1 MLEQGERIRGEYD
14 TRVEWRQNPV
24 ERVVTVTGLVD
35 GPRTH
40 HLENGLIGLGD
51 RRLVL
56 DLTDARFADTL
67 DALEI
72 LNDLRLRLGR
82 RPLEVV
88 ASPAIADSLL
98 RVGID
103 VRI

>member
-1 MLEQGERIRGEYD
+1 MLEQRERIRAETEIG
-14 TRVEWRQNPV
+14 VEWRQNPV
-24 ERVVTVTGLVD
+24 ERVVTVTGLID
-35 GPRTH
+35 GPRIH

-56 DLTDARFADTL
+56 DLTGARFADTL
-67 DALEI
+67 DATRV

-88 ASPAIADSLL
+88 ASPAIADPLL
-98 RVGID
+98 RAGID